1 MCWMRMKSSETFTSN
16 TVVLVY
22 LSSFAVTLVSGYCS
36 ENWLFFTVDGSV
48 VEQML
53 NPDMNSCPWA
63 SLDFV
68 CSM

>member
-1 MCWMRMKSSETFTSN
+1 MKNSESFTSN

-22 LSSFAVTLVSGYCS
+22 LSSFAVTLVSGHHC
-36 ENWLFFTVDGSV
+36 ENWLLLTVDGSV

-53 NPDMNSCPWA
+53 NPDMNSCPWP

-68 CSM
+68 CST